1 MNSISGKFVALS
13 AYDDPDNKAGQ
24 IANELLICPGASV
37 VVKTEVFCIEPSVLL
52 IKLKLCVF
60 IVTPPEFL
68 MSIVVG
74 LVPG

>member
-1 MNSISGKFVALS
+1 MSGKLVALS
-13 AYDDPDNKAGQ
+13 AYDDPDDKAGQ

-37 VVKTEVFCIEPSVLL
+37 VVKTEVFIVAPSVLL

-68 MSIVVG
+68 MSIDVG
-74 LVPG
+74 LVAG